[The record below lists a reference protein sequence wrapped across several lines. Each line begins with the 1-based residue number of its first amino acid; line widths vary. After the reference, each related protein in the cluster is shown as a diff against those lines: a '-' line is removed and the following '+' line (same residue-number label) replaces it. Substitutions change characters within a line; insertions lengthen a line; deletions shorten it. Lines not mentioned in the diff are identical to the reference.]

1 MTLDVSVW
9 RQAGSPTLNLGTRMV
24 LNQPISA
31 ENHFAM
37 SDVAVY
43 GERKL
48 RRFPSISD
56 LKPACFHRARF
67 SGNNACTYTAFNDAT
82 NISCAGR
89 LRRGNE

>member
-1 MTLDVSVW
+1 MFQHGDRPALS
-9 RQAGSPTLNLGTRMV
+9 TLNLGTRIV
-24 LNQPISA
+24 PNQPISG

-67 SGNNACTYTAFNDAT
+67 SGNNACTYMAFNGAT
-82 NISCAGR
+82 NIFLCGQIAAR
-89 LRRGNE
+89 Q